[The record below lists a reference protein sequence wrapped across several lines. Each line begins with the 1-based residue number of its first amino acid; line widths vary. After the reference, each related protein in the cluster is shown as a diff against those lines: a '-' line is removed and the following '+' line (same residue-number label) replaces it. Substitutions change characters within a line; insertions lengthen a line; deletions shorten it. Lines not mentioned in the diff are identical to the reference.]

1 MCASIA
7 APGPS
12 ARSRTID
19 PQAGLRLRSL
29 ARGKVE
35 CSPGPRHVVLP
46 GLFLRNPGGV
56 SAVGELDQGSRKR
69 RARMSAASA
78 SSSVANWSALVSSTS
93 MMCPMPCAPGL
104 NLIRNPFPAGVVL
117 CSIQRYSAFTIGRS
131 QMVSGCI
138 MDPLIDCVMDPLIRQ
153 AVSVLPQTLR
163 SSRLDPTFP
172 RAGQS
177 RRRPSRG

>member
-1 MCASIA
+1 MSARIA

-19 PQAGLRLRSL
+19 PQPGVRLRRLL

-35 CSPGPRHVVLP
+35 AHL
-46 GLFLRNPGGV
+46 GLGMPFCRGFFLRNPGGV
-56 SAVGELDQGSRKR
+56 SAVGQFDQGSRKR

-78 SSSVANWSALVSSTS
+78 SISVANWSALVSSTS
-93 MMCPMPCAPGL
+93 MICPMPCAPGL

-138 MDPLIDCVMDPLIRQ
+138 MHPLIRQ